1 MAATAVFRGALPGM
15 RLADHGPDTEPDLTM
30 NLASNVAVSRL
41 VAAQRAMDITADN
54 LANVDTPGYKSEHV
68 LFTDWL
74 SRQGSSLG
82 SASAGASEASVAYVQ
97 DRATWRD
104 QANGPLT
111 HTGNPFDLALTGDG
125 YFTVATPN
133 GPRLTRNGRFGL
145 MPDGTLSDMAGNAVL
160 DTTGQ
165 PIKLSPTDTS
175 VTIASD
181 GTVSSA
187 QNGQLGKIGVVQP
200 SDLMRVTAEGSSLF
214 RADVPTAPVTAPG
227 IVQGAVEDSNVQPVL
242 EVTRMMDGLRQ
253 FQFVSEMVQAEN
265 DRQQS
270 AIDKLL
276 PQGT

>member
-1 MAATAVFRGALPGM
+1 M
-15 RLADHGPDTEPDLTM
+15 RLADHGPDIEPDLAM

-74 SRQGSSLG
+74 SRQAGPLGGS
-82 SASAGASEASVAYVQ
+82 SAGAGEASVAYVQ

-104 QANGPLT
+104 QTAGTLT
-111 HTGNPFDLALTGDG
+111 HTGNPFDLALTKDG
-125 YFTVATPN
+125 YFTVTTPA

-145 MPDGTLSDMAGNAVL
+145 MPDGTLSDLSGNAVL
-160 DTTGQ
+160 DTAGQ
-165 PIKLSPTDTS
+165 PIKLAPTDTA
-175 VTIASD
+175 VTIAGD
-181 GTVSSA
+181 GTVSSLES
-187 QNGQLGKIGVVQP
+187 GQIGKIGVVQP
-200 SDLMRVTAEGSSLF
+200 GDPMRVTAEGGTLF
-214 RADVPTAPVTAPG
+214 RADVPTTQVTSPG
-227 IVQGAVEDSNVQPVL
+227 MLQGAVESSNVQPVL

-276 PQGT
+276 PQGS

>member
-1 MAATAVFRGALPGM
+1 MAS
-15 RLADHGPDTEPDLTM
+15 PDIEPDLAM

-74 SRQGSSLG
+74 SRQGGSLG
-82 SASAGASEASVAYVQ
+82 GASAGAGEAAVAYVQ

-104 QANGPLT
+104 QTAGTLS
-111 HTGNPFDLALTGDG
+111 HTGNPFDLALSGNG
-125 YFTVATPN
+125 YFTVATPD

-145 MPDGTLSDMAGNAVL
+145 MPDGTLSDMSGNAVL
-160 DTTGQ
+160 DTAGQ
-165 PIKLSPTDTS
+165 PIKLSPTDTV
-175 VTIASD
+175 VTIAGD
-181 GTVSSA
+181 GTVSSLE
-187 QNGQLGKIGVVQP
+187 NGQLGQIGVVQP
-200 SDLMRVTAEGSSLF
+200 SDPLRVTAEGGTLF
-214 RADVPTAPVTAPG
+214 RPDVPTTRVTSPG
-227 IVQGAVEDSNVQPVL
+227 MLQGAVESSNVQPVL